1 MNKKYF
7 IFLVR
12 GRLNM
17 MKNLLVSVIIPAY
30 NAETY
35 ISDCLESVFR
45 QDYKNLEVI
54 IVNDGSKDKTKETI
68 ENYIRENRYNAIVIN
83 KLNEGVSSARNAGL
97 KVANGDYIC
106 FLDSD
111 DALAVNFVSLLIH
124 EMKNSNSDM
133 VVCRRQNVNSKMQK
147 NNAAVIRCND
157 KYEAKIISSN
167 NAIKM
172 LLNQEITGSSC
183 DKMFCKEIVKS
194 NEFPLG
200 IKYNEDKYFTFL
212 CMLNSKQ
219 ISLID
224 TTPYICLSRNDSARH
239 GVKLDDTDY
248 IKVAEMIN
256 DKLKNCE
263 LSEIAEI
270 HLITM
275 IVYKIRTMMRLN
287 ESNFNKKKMFKKIRN
302 KLNQYNT
309 KDLKINRRLRIE
321 IIMIECGYIVYN
333 LFVRVADAI
342 LK

>member
-1 MNKKYF
+1 MTDLIF
-7 IFLVR
+7 IIAIFAISIPIAC
-12 GRLNM
+12 NM
-17 MKNLLVSVIIPAY
+17 
-30 NAETY
+30 
-35 ISDCLESVFR
+35 
-45 QDYKNLEVI
+45 
-54 IVNDGSKDKTKETI
+54 
-68 ENYIRENRYNAIVIN
+68 
-83 KLNEGVSSARNAGL
+83 
-97 KVANGDYIC
+97 
-106 FLDSD
+106 
-111 DALAVNFVSLLIH
+111 
-124 EMKNSNSDM
+124 
-133 VVCRRQNVNSKMQK
+133 K
-147 NNAAVIRCND
+147 NNAIFKIRSLF
-157 KYEAKIISSN
+157 IISFLMFFSEIN
-167 NAIKM
+167 FAIAFGTPI
-172 LLNQEITGSSC
+172 E
-183 DKMFCKEIVKS
+183 EIVKS